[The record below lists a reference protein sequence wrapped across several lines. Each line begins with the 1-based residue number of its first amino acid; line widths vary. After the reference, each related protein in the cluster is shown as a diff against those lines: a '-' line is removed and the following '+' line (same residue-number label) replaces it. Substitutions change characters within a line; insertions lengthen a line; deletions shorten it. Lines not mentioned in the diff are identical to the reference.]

1 MDSEQKKVGGIG
13 PSPNKVCTT
22 TQCGNLRI
30 FLSFHSFY
38 VKPISLV
45 KSEPQKLQLIMKI
58 RVKTQW
64 QEMS

>member
-13 PSPNKVCTT
+13 PSPNKVCT